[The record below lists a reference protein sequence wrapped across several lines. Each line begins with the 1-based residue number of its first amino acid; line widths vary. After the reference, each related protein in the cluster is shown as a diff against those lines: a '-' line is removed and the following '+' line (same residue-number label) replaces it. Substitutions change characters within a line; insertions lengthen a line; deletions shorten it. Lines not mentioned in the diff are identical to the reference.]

1 MGIVYLNNDDYYR
14 LIVKSKET
22 KIPLSQLVKAELHK
36 PPEVKEVIKEV
47 PKEIIKE
54 KKYIHTK
61 VGKEKSRWHQVD
73 DNWNLID

>member
-1 MGIVYLNNDDYYR
+1 MGLIYLNDDDYIR
-14 LIVKSKET
+14 IRQKAKENNIPTSQMLKS
-22 KIPLSQLVKAELHK
+22 ELHK
-36 PPEVKEVIKEV
+36 TQEVKEIIKEV